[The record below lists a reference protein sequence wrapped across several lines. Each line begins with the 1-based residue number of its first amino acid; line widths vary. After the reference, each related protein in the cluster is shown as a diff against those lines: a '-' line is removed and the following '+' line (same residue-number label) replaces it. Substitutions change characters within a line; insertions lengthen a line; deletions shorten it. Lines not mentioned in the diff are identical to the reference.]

1 MDKTKRFSML
11 AGKMVDVPAKRSSA
25 SKEAG
30 DSKAITE
37 LLGVVAQSQE
47 LLAAAQASITEL
59 SGRVAQLEQQLM
71 QAVNKPAQQIP
82 APVVNV
88 QRGVPPTYEV
98 IVQKRDV
105 EGHAEK
111 MIVRPVTK

>member
-1 MDKTKRFSML
+1 MKRLSAFS
-11 AGKMVDVPAKRSSA
+11 GEVVDMPAKREA
-25 SKEAG
+25 VKEAAQE
-30 DSKAITE
+30 SKAI
-37 LLGVVAQSQE
+37 AE
-47 LLAAAQASITEL
+47 LLALVTQSQALREAAQASISEL

-88 QRGVPPTYEV
+88 QRGAPPTYEV